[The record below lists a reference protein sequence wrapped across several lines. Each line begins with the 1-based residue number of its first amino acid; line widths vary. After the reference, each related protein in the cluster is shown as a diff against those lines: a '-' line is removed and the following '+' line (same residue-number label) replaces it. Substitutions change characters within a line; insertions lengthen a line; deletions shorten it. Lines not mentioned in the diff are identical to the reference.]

1 MLGGI
6 AALAC
11 VTAMAS
17 LLDDRYNRG
26 YNIEADPSIKRAK
39 KEKNIALF
47 NPRLSKEQE
56 EEMFEEEEAKQ
67 DDRRANSINLL
78 LGS

>member
-1 MLGGI
+1 
-6 AALAC
+6 
-11 VTAMAS
+11 MAS

-39 KEKNIALF
+39 KEKNMALF

-56 EEMFEEEEAKQ
+56 EEMF
-67 DDRRANSINLL
+67 
-78 LGS
+78 